1 MLNSIEKN
9 NLAEIIPRDGT
20 SKFCQSKKCGG
31 SPYNKFQINSTRAE
45 VVAKRLLYCFYNIF
59 SHNNPARNINYTF
72 LVELERILSY
82 LYQLFSSKNSSK
94 SYVMFLI

>member
-31 SPYNKFQINSTRAE
+31 
-45 VVAKRLLYCFYNIF
+45 
-59 SHNNPARNINYTF
+59 
-72 LVELERILSY
+72 
-82 LYQLFSSKNSSK
+82 
-94 SYVMFLI
+94 